1 MKKSLLVAL
10 LILVVCV
17 SAFAG
22 SISFDTGAMFAF
34 GSIKSTS
41 NGSSSESVDYSA
53 IDIPIGISYRQEIK
67 NDLGVVGSFGL
78 LIPVNEKVGSVE
90 INSDNLPTSF
100 YFAIKASCLV
110 PIQKNLSFVSTFG
123 INYSFGTKTITSS
136 SLASASYSYSISQFK
151 FESDLLVEYS
161 VSKNFALR
169 GGLNIGIPLF
179 EERKTT
185 SKVSNISNVNSS
197 TISGFRMSV
206 APVVGVA
213 YQF

>member
-10 LILVVCV
+10 LILVVSV
-17 SAFAG
+17 SAFANCV
-22 SISFDTGAMFAF
+22 SFDTGAMFAF
-34 GSIKSTS
+34 GSIKSTT

-78 LIPVNEKVGSVE
+78 LIPVNEKGGSVE

-136 SLASASYSYSISQFK
+136 SLTSVSYSISQFK

>member
-1 MKKSLLVAL
+1 MYLL
-10 LILVVCV
+10 
-17 SAFAG
+17 FAN
-22 SISFDTGAMFAF
+22 SVSFDTGAMFAF
-34 GSIKSTS
+34 GSIKSTT

-78 LIPVNEKVGSVE
+78 LIPVNEKGGSVE

-136 SLASASYSYSISQFK
+136 SLASASYSISQFK

-185 SKVSNISNVNSS
+185 SKFSSMSNVNSL

>member
-10 LILVVCV
+10 LILVVSV
-17 SAFAG
+17 SAFAN
-22 SISFDTGAMFAF
+22 SVSFDTGAMFAF
-34 GSIKSTS
+34 GSIKSTT

-78 LIPVNEKVGSVE
+78 LIPVNEKGGSVE

-136 SLASASYSYSISQFK
+136 SLTSARYSISQFK

-179 EERKTT
+179 DERKTT
-185 SKVSNISNVNSS
+185 SKFSSMSNVNSL

>member
-10 LILVVCV
+10 LILVVSV
-17 SAFAG
+17 SAFAN
-22 SISFDTGAMFAF
+22 SVSFDTGAMFAF
-34 GSIKSTS
+34 GSIKSTT

-78 LIPVNEKVGSVE
+78 LIPVNEKGGSVE

-136 SLASASYSYSISQFK
+136 SLASASYSISQFK

-185 SKVSNISNVNSS
+185 SKFSSMSNVNSL

>member
-17 SAFAG
+17 SAFAN
-22 SISFDTGAMFAF
+22 SVSFDTGAMFAF
-34 GSIKSTS
+34 GSIKSTT

-78 LIPVNEKVGSVE
+78 LIPVNEKGGSVE

-136 SLASASYSYSISQFK
+136 SLASASYSISQFK

-185 SKVSNISNVNSS
+185 SKFSSMSNVNSL

>member
-10 LILVVCV
+10 LILVVSV
-17 SAFAG
+17 SAFAN
-22 SISFDTGAMFAF
+22 SVSFDTGAMFAF
-34 GSIKSTS
+34 GSIKSTT

-136 SLASASYSYSISQFK
+136 SLTSASYSISQFK

-185 SKVSNISNVNSS
+185 SKVGSISNVNSS

>member
-10 LILVVCV
+10 LILVVSV
-17 SAFAG
+17 SAYAN
-22 SISFDTGAMFAF
+22 SVSFDTGAMFAF
-34 GSIKSTS
+34 GSIKSTT

-78 LIPVNEKVGSVE
+78 LIPVNEKGGSVE

-136 SLASASYSYSISQFK
+136 SLASASYSISQFK

-185 SKVSNISNVNSS
+185 SKFSSMSNVNSL

>member
-10 LILVVCV
+10 LILVVSV

-136 SLASASYSYSISQFK
+136 SLASASYSISQFK

-185 SKVSNISNVNSS
+185 SKVSSISNVNSS

>member
-10 LILVVCV
+10 LILVVSV

-78 LIPVNEKVGSVE
+78 LIPVNEKGGSVE

-136 SLASASYSYSISQFK
+136 SLASASYSISQFK

-185 SKVSNISNVNSS
+185 SKFSSMSNVNSL

>member
-1 MKKSLLVAL
+1 MVAL
-10 LILVVCV
+10 LILVVSV
-17 SAFAG
+17 SAFAN
-22 SISFDTGAMFAF
+22 SVSFDTGAMFAF
-34 GSIKSTS
+34 GSIKSTT

-78 LIPVNEKVGSVE
+78 LIPENEKGGSVE

-136 SLASASYSYSISQFK
+136 SLASASYSISQFK

-185 SKVSNISNVNSS
+185 SKFSSMSNVNSL

>member
-1 MKKSLLVAL
+1 
-10 LILVVCV
+10 
-17 SAFAG
+17 
-22 SISFDTGAMFAF
+22 
-34 GSIKSTS
+34 
-41 NGSSSESVDYSA
+41 
-53 IDIPIGISYRQEIK
+53 
-67 NDLGVVGSFGL
+67 
-78 LIPVNEKVGSVE
+78 
-90 INSDNLPTSF
+90 
-100 YFAIKASCLV
+100 
-110 PIQKNLSFVSTFG
+110 
-123 INYSFGTKTITSS
+123 
-136 SLASASYSYSISQFK
+136 YSISQFK

-185 SKVSNISNVNSS
+185 SKVSSVSNVNSS

>member
-10 LILVVCV
+10 LILVVSV
-17 SAFAG
+17 SAFAN
-22 SISFDTGAMFAF
+22 SVSFDTGAMFAF
-34 GSIKSTS
+34 GSIKSTT

-78 LIPVNEKVGSVE
+78 LIPVNEKGGSVE

-136 SLASASYSYSISQFK
+136 SLTSVSYSISQFK

-185 SKVSNISNVNSS
+185 SKVGSISNVNSS

>member
-10 LILVVCV
+10 LILVVSV

-78 LIPVNEKVGSVE
+78 LIPVNEKGGSVE

-136 SLASASYSYSISQFK
+136 SLTSASYSISQFK

-185 SKVSNISNVNSS
+185 SKVSSVSNVNSS

>member
-10 LILVVCV
+10 LILVVSV
-17 SAFAG
+17 SAFAN
-22 SISFDTGAMFAF
+22 SVSFDTGAMFAF
-34 GSIKSTS
+34 GSIKSTT

-78 LIPVNEKVGSVE
+78 LIPVNEKGGSVE

-123 INYSFGTKTITSS
+123 INYSVGTKTITSS
-136 SLASASYSYSISQFK
+136 SLASASYSISQFK
-151 FESDLLVEYS
+151 IESDLLVEYS

>member
-136 SLASASYSYSISQFK
+136 SLTSASYSISQFK

>member
-10 LILVVCV
+10 LILVVSV

-136 SLASASYSYSISQFK
+136 SLTSVSYSISQFK

>member
-10 LILVVCV
+10 LILVVSV
-17 SAFAG
+17 SAFAN
-22 SISFDTGAMFAF
+22 SVSFDTGAMFAF
-34 GSIKSTS
+34 GSIKSTT

-78 LIPVNEKVGSVE
+78 LIPVNEKGGSVE

-136 SLASASYSYSISQFK
+136 SLASASYSISQFK

-185 SKVSNISNVNSS
+185 SKVGSISNVNSS

>member
-10 LILVVCV
+10 LILVVSV
-17 SAFAG
+17 SAFAN
-22 SISFDTGAMFAF
+22 SVSFDTGAMFAF

-136 SLASASYSYSISQFK
+136 SLASASYSISQFK

-185 SKVSNISNVNSS
+185 SKFSSMSNVNSL

>member
-10 LILVVCV
+10 LILVVSV

-136 SLASASYSYSISQFK
+136 SLASASYSISQFK

-185 SKVSNISNVNSS
+185 SKVGSISNVNSS

>member
-1 MKKSLLVAL
+1 MVAL
-10 LILVVCV
+10 LILVVSV
-17 SAFAG
+17 SAFAN
-22 SISFDTGAMFAF
+22 SVSFDTGAMFAF
-34 GSIKSTS
+34 GSIKSTT

-78 LIPVNEKVGSVE
+78 LIPVNEKGGSVE

-136 SLASASYSYSISQFK
+136 SLASASYSISQFK

-185 SKVSNISNVNSS
+185 SKFSSMSNVNSL

>member
-10 LILVVCV
+10 LILVVSV
-17 SAFAG
+17 SAFAN
-22 SISFDTGAMFAF
+22 SVSFDTGAMFAF
-34 GSIKSTS
+34 GSIKSTT

-78 LIPVNEKVGSVE
+78 LIPVNEKGGSVE

-136 SLASASYSYSISQFK
+136 SLTSASYSISQFK

-185 SKVSNISNVNSS
+185 SKFSSMSNVNSL

>member
-10 LILVVCV
+10 LILVVSV
-17 SAFAG
+17 SAFAN
-22 SISFDTGAMFAF
+22 SVSFDTGAMFAF
-34 GSIKSTS
+34 GSIKSTT

-78 LIPVNEKVGSVE
+78 LIPVNEKGGSVE

-136 SLASASYSYSISQFK
+136 SLTSVSYSISQFK

>member
-10 LILVVCV
+10 LILVVSV
-17 SAFAG
+17 SAFAN
-22 SISFDTGAMFAF
+22 SVSFDTGAMFAF
-34 GSIKSTS
+34 GSIKSTT
-41 NGSSSESVDYSA
+41 NGSSSESDDYSA

-78 LIPVNEKVGSVE
+78 LIPVNEKGGSVE

-136 SLASASYSYSISQFK
+136 SLTSVSYSISQFK